1 MPALIIN
8 STTAGPFSILS
19 LIILFFTQS
28 GFATDLQK
36 AQSFFKNS
44 QYDSAYTYG
53 KRSFEEYQGHGDS
66 IEFRSA
72 MIAGISAAQQKIRDS
87 TDYIGIAHQIAV
99 DSKNPQW
106 LAETDFARG
115 KELFL
120 KSLYGDALPYFL
132 KVDSLAR
139 HHNFKNET
147 TVDAIIHRSE
157 ISRMAFTNQAVNAAY
172 DLMLEALEMA
182 QEIQADY
189 LEHVIYIQLSDLNG
203 LRENYEEA
211 KRYAHIAF
219 GYFKKI
225 DDVRKVSRIYWIYA
239 SFYQV
244 TDQIGKCE
252 ETHRERIDYLRKK
265 DLPVELASALV
276 AFGNFWRRTK
286 KSCGEA
292 LGYFEEAKSIYE
304 EINDSQSD
312 RYLRLVVGMA
322 ICNAEIGNYQSAYD
336 YYDLAYGLKAESMQ
350 KANQELTRDLETKYQ
365 TSKKEREIAL
375 LSAQNKIAEQQRVY
389 QRNLFI
395 AAVFIFVLLLA
406 FVSYGYKNKLKT
418 ARRLQELDEMKSR
431 FFANIS
437 HEFRTPLTLIKS
449 PLQSVIEKETSQD
462 NIDKLHLIDRNAN
475 RMLNLVDQLLEL
487 SRLDAGAIR
496 LILKK
501 GNLSHF
507 LHALAETFAYEAK
520 QRNLDFSTTF
530 NIHEDETWFDKDALE
545 KIFGNLL
552 SNAIKYTPSGE
563 EISFEAGTENHH
575 LNVKVR
581 NTGVSLS
588 KAEMNK
594 IFERFYQKDENNP
607 GAGIGLALA
616 KELITLYNGEVNIAN
631 EENAFTISVK
641 IPLDRE
647 RLKGAVVVRE
657 DEPAEVIKIYN
668 GTENGDLPVLL
679 IAEDN
684 ASLRQII
691 RELFMPDFQ
700 ILEAVDGNEAFKIA
714 KREVPDIIISDVM
727 MPHMNGFEFS
737 RAIKENEVTSFIP
750 VVLLTARTG
759 DEAHLESLK
768 NQADAYLTKPFN
780 NNILRSKV
788 SQLLRERAKLRERYS
803 QELVLRPKDIVLNT
817 ADMKFLERLQH
828 ILDHKLE
835 NPEFS
840 AEDFAM
846 EVGMSRMQLH
856 RKLKSLTGL
865 SATEF
870 MRSERLKMALPM
882 LKNGQLNVSE
892 VAYAVGFNDVSY
904 FSKCFKDQYGAT
916 PSEYGKAR

>member
-1 MPALIIN
+1 MPGLITY
-8 STTAGPFSILS
+8 TTRSVLVSVLTFSV
-19 LIILFFTQS
+19 LFFTQA

-44 QYDSAYTYG
+44 RYDSAYTYS
-53 KRSFEEYQGHGDS
+53 KRSFEEFQGHGDS

-72 MIAGISAAQQKIRDS
+72 MIAGISVAQQKIRDS

-106 LAETDFARG
+106 LAEADFARG

-139 HHNFKNET
+139 KHSFKNET
-147 TVDAIIHRSE
+147 TVDAVFHRSE
-157 ISRMAFTNQAVNAAY
+157 ISRLAFTSQAVNTAY

-182 QEIQADY
+182 QEIQADH
-189 LEHVIYIQLSDLNG
+189 LEHVIYLQLSDLNG
-203 LRENYEEA
+203 LRENYDEA
-211 KRYAHIAF
+211 KRYADIAF
-219 GYFKKI
+219 GYFAKI

-239 SFYQV
+239 SYYQV
-244 TDQIGKCE
+244 TDQIGRCE
-252 ETHRERIDYLRKK
+252 ETHRERIDYLREK

-276 AFGNFWRRTK
+276 AYGNFCRKTK
-286 KSCGEA
+286 EACAEA

-304 EINDSQSD
+304 EINDSPSD

-322 ICNAEIGNYQSAYD
+322 ICNAEIGNYHEAYD
-336 YYDLAYGLKAESMQ
+336 YYDLAYGLKVEAMQ
-350 KANQELTRDLETKYQ
+350 RANQELTRDLETKYQ
-365 TSKKEREIAL
+365 TSKKEREIEL
-375 LSAQNKIAEQQRVY
+375 LSAQNKIAEQQKVY

-395 AAVFIFVLLLA
+395 AAVIIFVVLLT
-406 FVSYGYKNKLKT
+406 FITYGYKNKLKT
-418 ARRLQELDEMKSR
+418 AKRLRELDELKSR

-449 PLQSVIEKETSQD
+449 PLQSVLEEETVPD
-462 NIDKLHLIDRNAN
+462 KIKKLHLIDRNAD

-487 SRLDAGAIR
+487 SRLDAGSLK

-530 NIHEDETWFDKDALE
+530 NIHEDETWFDNDALE

-552 SNAIKYTPSGE
+552 SNAIKYTPTNE
-563 EISFEAGTENHH
+563 KISFEAKTERNF
-575 LNVKVR
+575 LFVKVR

-616 KELITLYNGEVNIAN
+616 KELITLYNGEISIGNEAN
-631 EENAFTISVK
+631 TLTFSVT

-647 RLKGAVVVRE
+647 QLKGAVVVRE

-668 GTENGDLPVLL
+668 ATENGDLPVLL

-691 RELFMPDFQ
+691 RDLFTPDFQ

-714 KREVPDIIISDVM
+714 KRKVPDIIISDVM

-803 QELVLRPKDIVLNT
+803 QELVLRPKDIVLNS

-835 NPEFS
+835 NPKFS

-882 LKNGQLNVSE
+882 LKNDQLNVSE